1 MSISDFAPLS
11 AFDDGTP
18 KDPLEAAMQSRD
30 RDILNIVRQS
40 LDHGNAKLAFQPIV
54 AAADTTRVAFYGGL
68 VRVHDDAGRVIP
80 AHQFMGQIEETELGR
95 EIDCASLRLGLE
107 VLRNNPTI
115 RLAVNMSARSLA
127 DGKWRRT
134 LTAGLNR
141 GRDIGPRLILEISE
155 TSAMQLH
162 EVLIRFMEEMQPHGV
177 NFSLDDFGAG
187 LIAFQRLKDFYFDM
201 VKIDRCFIH
210 NIQDSPDNQVMA
222 EALIAVAQQFEMFA
236 VAEGVET
243 AAEAELLCDMGI
255 DCLQGYHFG
264 APRLSI

>member
-1 MSISDFAPLS
+1 MDYMAAAEPQTPLDY
-11 AFDDGTP
+11 AVY
-18 KDPLEAAMQSRD
+18 ARD
-30 RDILNIVRQS
+30 RDVMNMVRKS
-40 LDHGNAKLAFQPIV
+40 LAAGQAQLAFQPVI
-54 AAADTTRVAFYGGL
+54 AAADGKSVAFYEGL
-68 VRVHDDAGRVIP
+68 IRLRDSTGRIIP
-80 AHQFMGQIEETELGR
+80 AGQFMGEVEETVLGR

-162 EVLIRFMEEMQPHGV
+162 EVLIRFMEDMQPHGV

-264 APRLSI
+264 APRPSI